1 MTPEFLILIALWCQ
15 GIPLAE
21 EPSAKQCRAKLYQ
34 CVLRALHP
42 TECFAPPT
50 KPKEEKEG

>member
-1 MTPEFLILIALWCQ
+1 MSHELLIAIALWCQ
-15 GIPLAE
+15 GIPE
-21 EPSAKQCRAKLYQ
+21 SKECKAKLYT
-34 CVLRALHP
+34 CVIRALHP